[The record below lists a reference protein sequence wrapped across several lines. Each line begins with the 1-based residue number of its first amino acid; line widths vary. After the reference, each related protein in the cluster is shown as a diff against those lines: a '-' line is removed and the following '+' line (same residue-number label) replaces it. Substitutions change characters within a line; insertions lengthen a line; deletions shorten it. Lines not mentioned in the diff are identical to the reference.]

1 MDSNNLDLYYFNN
14 KITSPII
21 FLIVRVFSEKDEKFI
36 EENVDYIFKSLID
49 TDLAVESNILILNII
64 KEYNSK
70 IINWILPSKKSDNNI
85 VKQIEKNNI
94 INQIIIETIKNINC
108 ETYLTFTNDELK
120 IQDCKFN
127 LDFLIEQYYNI

>member
-1 MDSNNLDLYYFNN
+1 MESNNLDLYYFNN

-49 TDLAVESNILILNII
+49 SELADETNILVLNII

-70 IINWILPSKKSDNNI
+70 IINWILPSKNSDNNI
-85 VKQIEKNNI
+85 LKQIEKNNI
-94 INQIIIETIKNINC
+94 INQIIVETIKNINC

-127 LDFLIEQYYNI
+127 LDFLIEQYYN

>member
-21 FLIVRVFSEKDEKFI
+21 FLITRVFSVKDEKFI

-49 TDLAVESNILILNII
+49 SSLADESNILVLNII

-70 IINWILPSKKSDNNI
+70 IINWIVPSKKSDNNI
-85 VKQIEKNNI
+85 VKQIENNNI

-108 ETYLTFTNDELK
+108 ETYLTFTNEELK

-127 LDFLIEQYYNI
+127 LDFLIEQYYN

>member
-1 MDSNNLDLYYFNN
+1 MESNNLDLYYFNN

-49 TDLAVESNILILNII
+49 SELADETNILVLNII

-70 IINWILPSKKSDNNI
+70 IINWILPSKNSDNKI

-94 INQIIIETIKNINC
+94 INQILIETIKNINC

-127 LDFLIEQYYNI
+127 LDFLIEQYYN